1 MVTYTDGINMSKRE
15 EIIEKRFN
23 LNVCGTCPY
32 QDTCKVKDPNKCDVL
47 NNE

>member
-1 MVTYTDGINMSKRE
+1 MNNKE
-15 EIIEKRFN
+15 EIMKKRFN
-23 LNVCGTCPY
+23 QNVCNACPY